1 MLEYHGKNG
10 STYSVKEERLGK
22 GGEGSIHEIEHM
34 PEYVAKIFKPDKRS
48 PEREEKIC
56 KMTMKIICRKMCC
69 SALPGH

>member
-48 PEREEKIC
+48 LEREERYV
-56 KMTMKIICRKMCC
+56 T
-69 SALPGH
+69 